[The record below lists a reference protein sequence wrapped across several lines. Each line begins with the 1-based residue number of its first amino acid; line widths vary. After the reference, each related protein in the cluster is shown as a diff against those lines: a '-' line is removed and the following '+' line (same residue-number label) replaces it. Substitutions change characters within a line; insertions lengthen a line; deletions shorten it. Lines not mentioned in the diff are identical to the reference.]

1 MIDHISIGV
10 TDFERARGFYD
21 AALGALGYHRMMDFG
36 QAAGYGDRHP
46 SFWIGVPEPS
56 PDAPDGYSL
65 LAPGGHVAFAAPDR
79 AAVDAFH
86 RAALAQGGRDNGGPG
101 LRPHYHPD
109 YYAAFVLD
117 PDGNR
122 LEAVCHKPMA

>member
-10 TDFERARGFYD
+10 TDFEKARAFYD
-21 AALGALGYHRMMDFG
+21 VALAPLGYRRVMDFG
-36 QAAGYGDRHP
+36 QAAGYGDGHP

-56 PDAPDGYSL
+56 PDAPDGY
-65 LAPGGHVAFAAPDR
+65 AQVQPGAHVAFAAPDR
-79 AAVDAFH
+79 AAVEAFY
-86 RAALAQGGRDNGGPG
+86 RAALATGGRDNGGPG
-101 LRPHYHPD
+101 VRPHYHPD

-122 LEAVCHKPMA
+122 IEAVCHKPTA